1 MARAAQ
7 TVRCL
12 ARAAVGIAIAWT
24 AAGCDSDG
32 TTAACRTAEGEELP
46 LYDIDEVDD
55 AGVHPDPEVERI
67 RAELADDTKNCLT
80 PIGHAVSPDLDS
92 GTGSD

>member
-1 MARAAQ
+1 MARVARTA
-7 TVRCL
+7 RCF
-12 ARAAVGIAIAWT
+12 ARAAVGIAIACGI
-24 AAGCDSDG
+24 AACNSDG
-32 TTAACRTAEGEELP
+32 TTAACRTAVGEELP

-80 PIGHAVSPDLDS
+80 PIGHASSPGPDS
-92 GTGSD
+92 GTD